1 MYSESHRV
9 DVDRAFAFG
18 RLVLCAIFKQYASSL
33 RNRIGVCCIVNI
45 LCSFVVIRKTAV
57 VVPVH
62 SLFLVTTP
70 DPPDMRLSYEMVAS
84 IDYVYLTFTIIIMP
98 CLQTR
103 SDIAKS
109 ARIANESSG
118 EVRTA
123 YNNYCDTMPF
133 EATLIVGDC
142 V

>member
-33 RNRIGVCCIVNI
+33 RNRIVCCVVII
-45 LCSFVVIRKTAV
+45 LCSFVVIRKPAV
-57 VVPVH
+57 VVPAY

-70 DPPDMRLSYEMVAS
+70 APPDKRPSYGMVAS
-84 IDYVYLTFTIIIMP
+84 IDYVYLTFTIMP

-123 YNNYCDTMPF
+123 YN
-133 EATLIVGDC
+133 IVTGC
-142 V
+142 RLKQH